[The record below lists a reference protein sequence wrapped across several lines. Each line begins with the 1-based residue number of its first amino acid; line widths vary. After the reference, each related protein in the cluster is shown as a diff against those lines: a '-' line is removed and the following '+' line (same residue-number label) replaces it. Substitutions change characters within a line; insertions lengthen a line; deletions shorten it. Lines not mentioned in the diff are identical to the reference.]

1 MNKVRRQVE
10 ARRTDTTAVFLL
22 SCGRAERDMARLLRF
37 VRLDDSFDTQVFTFA
52 LPESLPC
59 LESVRAPGATPEDFV
74 SRDFN
79 YGHQRWRYVAVKRS
93 SEVLEIFPFAV
104 KTICVTYCA
113 SISAQIGL
121 AYANITITCSSVC

>member
-1 MNKVRRQVE
+1 
-10 ARRTDTTAVFLL
+10 
-22 SCGRAERDMARLLRF
+22 MARLLRF

-79 YGHQRWRYVAVKRS
+79 YGHQRWRYGS
-93 SEVLEIFPFAV
+93 SETFILSSLNLPFR
-104 KTICVTYCA
+104 
-113 SISAQIGL
+113 S
-121 AYANITITCSSVC
+121 